1 MESRFQKM
9 TNIKVANVSYNM
21 NSNKDLIEN
30 AILSDQT
37 GSVN

>member
-1 MESRFQKM
+1 M

-30 AILSDQT
+30 AILSDQI

>member
-1 MESRFQKM
+1 M